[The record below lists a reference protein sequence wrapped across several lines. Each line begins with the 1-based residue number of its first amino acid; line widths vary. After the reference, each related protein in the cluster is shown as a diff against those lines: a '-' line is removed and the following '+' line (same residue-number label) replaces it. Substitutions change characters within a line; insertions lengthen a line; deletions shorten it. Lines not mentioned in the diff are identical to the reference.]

1 MKEEIRNKLKK
12 LLNVTVTAATCSML
26 LITGGVGELPK
37 QKNSDTM
44 LTASAESISFKCQLP
59 PEDYDQERT
68 GIAKGKVIDITYYS
82 SACKKERTAK
92 VYLPP
97 NYSPENTYAT
107 TYILHGIDG
116 NSSHWFAGW
125 GGRANIILDNLIAD
139 GKITPQIVV
148 SPNTNAEGEGIS
160 DGYGNFT
167 NDLIKCLVPYIEQNY
182 SVYTDSSHRA
192 LCGFSMGGGQ
202 TFNIALRNL
211 DVFPYV
217 CAISAAPNTAG
228 TSTLFPDGGK
238 EANEKLKAFLIS
250 CGTSDFLFSFG
261 ANVHNY
267 CEKNNIAHEYFLIDK
282 GGHDFGVWK
291 PALWNFLQMCEEAG
305 LTSGTNEKIEPISAF
320 DTIEAENY
328 NAQSGVQVED
338 CSDGGKNVGYI
349 ENGDYIM
356 FRNVDFADGAK
367 SFTARI
373 AGFKSGGT
381 IELYLDSMNGNPVAE
396 CTARGTGNFQEW
408 VDAAANINTITGTHN
423 LYLKFTGGDGY
434 LLNVNNFKFGKDSV
448 SLNGTRIKNLNVL
461 DSENIGD
468 WSIAYDFNK
477 DSKLFGDRTLT
488 CTDIPEELTGAEY
501 IRTACDSKLILSQLA
516 EFTAAE
522 DSTVYVAMDSRV
534 TDPQPSWLN
543 DWTKT
548 SQFLTTV
555 DSQNN
560 TLKLEIH
567 NKNVKSGEKVILGTN
582 GGSNES
588 VNYVVFV
595 VESTVEVKGDVN
607 MDGKFDIADVVL
619 LQKLLLTAPDVK
631 LANWKAADLCEDDRL
646 DVFDLCLMKR
656 MLIENR

>member
-1 MKEEIRNKLKK
+1 MKKEIGAKLKK
-12 LLNVTVTAATCSML
+12 LLNVTVTAAMCSML
-26 LITGGVGELPK
+26 LATNYVGELPK

-44 LTASAESISFKCQLP
+44 LTVSAASISFKCQLP
-59 PEDYDQERT
+59 PEGYDQERI

-97 NYSPENTYAT
+97 NYSSENTYAT

-125 GGRANIILDNLIAD
+125 GGRADIILDNLIAD
-139 GKITPQIVV
+139 GKITPQIVI

-167 NDLIKCLVPYIEQNY
+167 NDLINCLVPYIEQNY

-217 CAISAAPNTAG
+217 CAISSAPNTAG
-228 TSTLFPDGGK
+228 TDYLFPDGGK
-238 EANEKLKAFLIS
+238 EANEKLKAFLIA
-250 CGTSDFLFSFG
+250 CGTSDFLFDFG
-261 ANVHNY
+261 ANVHKY
-267 CEKNNIAHEYFLIDK
+267 CESNNIGHEYFLIEG

-291 PALWNFLQMCEEAG
+291 PGLWNFLQMCEEAG
-305 LTSGTNEKIEPISAF
+305 LTSGTGEKIEPISAF
-320 DTIEAENY
+320 DTIEAEKY
-328 NAQSGVQVED
+328 NAQSGVQIED
-338 CSDGGKNVGYI
+338 CSDGGKDVGYI

-356 FRNVDFADGAK
+356 FRNIDFADGAK
-367 SFTARI
+367 SFTARV

-396 CTARGTGNFQEW
+396 CTARGTGNWQEW

-434 LLNVNNFKFGKDSV
+434 LINVDNFKFGKESV
-448 SLNGTRIKNLNVL
+448 PLNGTRIKNLNVL
-461 DSENIGD
+461 DNENIGD
-468 WSIAYDFNK
+468 WSIAYNFDK
-477 DSKLFGDRTLT
+477 GSKLFGDRTLT
-488 CTDIPEELTGAEY
+488 CTDIPENLIGSEY

-516 EFTAAE
+516 EFTVAE
-522 DSTVYVAMDSRV
+522 DSDIYVAMDSRV

-560 TLKLEIH
+560 TLKLEIYK
-567 NKNVKSGEKVILGTN
+567 KNVKLGEKVILGTN

-588 VNYVVFV
+588 VNYVVFANK
-595 VESTVEVKGDVN
+595 STVEVKGDVN
-607 MDGKFDIADVVL
+607 MDVKFDIADVVL
-619 LQKLLLTAPDVK
+619 LQKWLLAVPDTK
-631 LANWKAADLCEDDRL
+631 LANWKAADLCEDGRL

-656 MLIENR
+656 MLIENS